1 MFQFRKSLFTA
12 TLLASAPVLA
22 ANSVSAAN
30 AVAEVEAISE
40 AVSDAVSDT
49 ANTVTVTATRTPQR
63 IVDAPATVS
72 VITAEDIQNNLMED
86 IKDLVRFE
94 PGIDVRSQPSRPG
107 AALGTTGRDG
117 NSGFTVRGLL
127 GNRVLL
133 QHLLV
138 AEKDGKSFVIKHWR
152 QDWEYEP
159 EQVLT
164 YKGPDQWTFAP
175 VPERMRKGRWSQTVW
190 QTDDSPRYGG
200 WGEFSDEGGVIR
212 WRSNWTWR
220 PLARRDAVRKP
231 VYDRYM
237 AINRHQPTPTG
248 WIHWQDNMK
257 MAADKPIVQESGL
270 NTYAKFEGF
279 DASRADAY
287 WAATSQYWAIVRA
300 AWAEVAARDGGI
312 QIKEQA
318 DWGSVTSERLMT
330 MADEIEKGALT
341 VEVAGNSARDLILT
355 ATAAQLA
362 SR

>member
-1 MFQFRKSLFTA
+1 MIHRLVAPFSLA
-12 TLLASAPVLA
+12 LLLATAVPLLPARAHGPISADAATQAKYEADRAAVLA
-22 ANSVSAAN
+22 MAGDYKVKFDFEETTAWDAAY
-30 AVAEVEAISE
+30 ALHVAKPSGGHEVVRVIEDSP
-40 AVSDAVSDT
+40 
-49 ANTVTVTATRTPQR
+49 RK
-63 IVDAPATVS
+63 IV
-72 VITAEDIQNNLMED
+72 
-86 IKDLVRFE
+86 
-94 PGIDVRSQPSRPG
+94 
-107 AALGTTGRDG
+107 
-117 NSGFTVRGLL
+117 
-127 GNRVLL
+127 L